1 MWAYFAL
8 TIVFIEVAT
17 EADYCCN
24 NHDSVKQH
32 YVVLE
37 FWHCTR
43 QGLTK
48 IATVQL
54 IAMYRNVSCCYG
66 WMQRI
71 VMMKEC
77 RFVDLQCDRAG

>member
-54 IAMYRNVSCCYG
+54 IAMYR
-66 WMQRI
+66 I